1 MLFSLKPDNDK
12 LSNDVG
18 NRLSGY
24 FFPYPLTIFI
34 IMHASPS
41 LHHTKVVSF
50 FLTIKL
56 KPQEEKKSTK
66 IKHQSS

>member
-1 MLFSLKPDNDK
+1 MINLVMMWAIDW
-12 LSNDVG
+12 VAI
-18 NRLSGY
+18 

-56 KPQEEKKSTK
+56 KPQEEKKSTI